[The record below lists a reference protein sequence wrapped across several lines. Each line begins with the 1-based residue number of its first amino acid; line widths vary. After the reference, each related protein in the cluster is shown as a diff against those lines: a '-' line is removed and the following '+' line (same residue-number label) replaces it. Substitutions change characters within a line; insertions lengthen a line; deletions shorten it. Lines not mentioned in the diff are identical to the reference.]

1 MLLYILI
8 LLGGFIALYLGAKLL
23 IRGGTG
29 FATAMRVK
37 PILIGL
43 TVVALGTSLP
53 ELTVGVVSASKSV
66 PGLSIGNI
74 IGSNI
79 CNILLIFGV
88 MSLIRPLRVS
98 DSSQRGEMPAVL
110 ASGALLWIFAA
121 DGQINR
127 LDSIVLLVAFCTFL
141 GHLWTS
147 MKTRFSAIGQPI
159 TPKRKG
165 IYLLMLPLG
174 LALLI
179 FGGWACVKGGTNIAE
194 FIGVPKYIIG
204 LTIIAIGTSLP
215 ELAIGILASI
225 KGQSDIPIGNTLG
238 SNIFNSLG
246 IVGVMGVI
254 QPFSV
259 DAELLSFSLPV
270 MLAASI
276 AFLPLAK
283 SGMKLSRLE
292 GAGFI
297 VGYVVY
303 IVALIV

>member
-1 MLLYILI
+1 
-8 LLGGFIALYLGAKLL
+8 
-23 IRGGTG
+23 
-29 FATAMRVK
+29 
-37 PILIGL
+37 
-43 TVVALGTSLP
+43 
-53 ELTVGVVSASKSV
+53 
-66 PGLSIGNI
+66 
-74 IGSNI
+74 
-79 CNILLIFGV
+79 
-88 MSLIRPLRVS
+88 
-98 DSSQRGEMPAVL
+98 
-110 ASGALLWIFAA
+110 
-121 DGQINR
+121 
-127 LDSIVLLVAFCTFL
+127 
-141 GHLWTS
+141 
-147 MKTRFSAIGQPI
+147 
-159 TPKRKG
+159 
-165 IYLLMLPLG
+165 
-174 LALLI
+174 
-179 FGGWACVKGGTNIAE
+179 VKGGTNIAE

>member
-110 ASGALLWIFAA
+110 ASGALLWIFA
-121 DGQINR
+121 
-127 LDSIVLLVAFCTFL
+127 SILPST
-141 GHLWTS
+141 
-147 MKTRFSAIGQPI
+147 
-159 TPKRKG
+159 KG
-165 IYLLMLPLG
+165 PRS
-174 LALLI
+174 LI
-179 FGGWACVKGGTNIAE
+179 FTTTVLPFSRFVTLT
-194 FIGVPKYIIG
+194 FVPKG
-204 LTIIAIGTSLP
+204 RVL
-215 ELAIGILASI
+215 
-225 KGQSDIPIGNTLG
+225 
-238 SNIFNSLG
+238 
-246 IVGVMGVI
+246 
-254 QPFSV
+254 
-259 DAELLSFSLPV
+259 
-270 MLAASI
+270 
-276 AFLPLAK
+276 
-283 SGMKLSRLE
+283 
-292 GAGFI
+292 
-297 VGYVVY
+297 
-303 IVALIV
+303 